1 MKISLEVIDT
11 KFNGVV
17 LYSGPSLLN
26 GKPIIVIATGLRTR
40 SKNGKTGEFIQT
52 YILSAEKDR
61 PTDALD
67 SGKDE
72 SVCGDCINRKV
83 DGWGTCYVNVG
94 QGPNAIYSAWK
105 RGVYPEF
112 RDEHLELF
120 KDRIVRLGA
129 YGDPAAVPVSVWEKI
144 CGVAE
149 GWTGYTHQW
158 RRKSA
163 QSYKKFCMASVE
175 TARQMRRAKSMGWKT
190 FRVRIKGEA
199 VLPGEF
205 VCPASEEAGKRK
217 TCETC
222 LADKWSVETK
232 GGRKFLVIPSETNYD
247 EFVNSFVE
255 KAIKDAPYRDPEE
268 VRRFVE
274 ARVPRESTVKVDPLS
289 FPPSGGGSGSSPATR
304 CGVARSRKRRPTSVL
319 R

>member
-1 MKISLEVIDT
+1 MKVSLEVIDT

-94 QGPNAIYSAWK
+94 QGPNAIYAAWK

-112 RDEHLELF
+112 KDEHLEMF
-120 KDRIVRLGA
+120 KDRILRLGA
-129 YGDPAAVPVSVWEKI
+129 YGDPNACPIEIWEKI
-144 CGVAE
+144 CGVAS

-158 RRKSA
+158 RRPEA
-163 QSYKKFCMASVE
+163 QPYKKFVMASVE
-175 TARQMRRAKSMGWKT
+175 TEKGMRRAKSMGWKT
-190 FRVRIKGEA
+190 FRVRNVDEP

-205 VCPASEEAGKRK
+205 VCPASEEAGKKK
-217 TCETC
+217 TCEQC
-222 LADKWSVETK
+222 LACH
-232 GGRKFLVIPSETNYD
+232 GGEWNGKQVTPVIQ
-247 EFVNSFVE
+247 VHGMGW
-255 KAIKDAPYRDPEE
+255 K
-268 VRRFVE
+268 VRRFSE
-274 ARVPRESTVKVDPLS
+274 MQKRMRSKRKYRVLDKRLIGIGASKRKGTGVLS
-289 FPPSGGGSGSSPATR
+289 
-304 CGVARSRKRRPTSVL
+304 K
-319 R
+319 

>member
-1 MKISLEVIDT
+1 
-11 KFNGVV
+11 
-17 LYSGPSLLN
+17 
-26 GKPIIVIATGLRTR
+26 
-40 SKNGKTGEFIQT
+40 
-52 YILSAEKDR
+52 
-61 PTDALD
+61 
-67 SGKDE
+67 
-72 SVCGDCINRKV
+72 
-83 DGWGTCYVNVG
+83 
-94 QGPNAIYSAWK
+94 
-105 RGVYPEF
+105 VYPEF

-222 LADKWSVETK
+222 LACH
-232 GGRKFLVIPSETNYD
+232 GGEFNGKQVTPVIE
-247 EFVNSFVE
+247 VHGMGW
-255 KAIKDAPYRDPEE
+255 K
-268 VRRFVE
+268 VRRFT
-274 ARVPRESTVKVDPLS
+274 AM
-289 FPPSGGGSGSSPATR
+289 
-304 CGVARSRKRRPTSVL
+304 RKRMDAKRAYRKLDKRLIGIGAMSGAGTGVVSK
-319 R
+319 